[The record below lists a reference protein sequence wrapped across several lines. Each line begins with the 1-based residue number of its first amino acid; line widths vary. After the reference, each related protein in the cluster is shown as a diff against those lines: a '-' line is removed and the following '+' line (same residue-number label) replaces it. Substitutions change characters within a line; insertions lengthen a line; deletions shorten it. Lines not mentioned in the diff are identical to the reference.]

1 MSTRADRKRLLRQL
15 DRIESA
21 ADRQAEINQ
30 LLQMIDDL
38 RADAVEKARAE
49 AKRMVDEA
57 VADIGKI
64 QADAVARAT
73 AEAIAEIDKQILERD
88 KGFSLDSDAAMLWG
102 IHRALGYGKIRLERL
117 YRAIIKEHITMRKY
131 YEIDDTYPERLI
143 LKERLGV
150 DVEALN
156 QEFLDQL

>member
-15 DRIESA
+15 DRIEGA

-49 AKRMVDEA
+49 AQRMVDEA

-64 QADAVARAT
+64 QADAVARALT
-73 AEAIAEIDKQILERD
+73 SKL
-88 KGFSLDSDAAMLWG
+88 
-102 IHRALGYGKIRLERL
+102 
-117 YRAIIKEHITMRKY
+117 
-131 YEIDDTYPERLI
+131 
-143 LKERLGV
+143 
-150 DVEALN
+150 
-156 QEFLDQL
+156 